1 MEVVFVDTLE
11 QGRLD
16 RDQQIALEQIVE
28 AGDPRLAWPISD
40 MMRFTFRFALTVR
53 LPAAS
58 ELLGIEYETT
68 IPQNE
73 IVNHL
78 MAWEVPSYPGYLDT
92 KRAIFTSF
100 VPGWDDGSSSRARST
115 GAWCPGV
122 AS

>member
-1 MEVVFVDTLE
+1 LRWSE
-11 QGRLD
+11 
-16 RDQQIALEQIVE
+16 IVA

-40 MMRFTFRFALTVR
+40 MMRFTFRFAFDRSLAE
-53 LPAAS
+53 AAS

-78 MAWEVPSYPGYLDT
+78 MAWDVPPIPAYLDT
-92 KRAIFTSF
+92 KRAIFTRGSF
-100 VPGWDDGSSSRARST
+100 RAGTGSSSRARST

-122 AS
+122 AC